1 MSQSIQA
8 EGELVPVEDDADE
21 ETAEYKFDLT
31 FYGADYPVDGLVKR
45 LSRKDIIIPSFD
57 PANELAFEVEA
68 FQRKFIWTKVQCD
81 RFVESLLLGLPVPGI
96 FLVQQSDKR
105 LLVLDGQQRLL
116 TMKAFYDGILSKKE
130 FALVHVQEQF
140 QGKTYK
146 SLDDDQRRTLDDAII
161 HATVIKKTAEDQDL
175 SSIYS
180 LFERLNSGGTTLSPH
195 EIRVALA
202 PGKLMQ
208 LVRKLNE
215 TPAWRSAFG
224 AQSKTLKDHE
234 LILRFIALMFSP
246 KEYTSPMKD
255 FLTNYAKYNQNLE
268 HNTAESI
275 ENAFTGGIMAIASAV
290 GDKPFRISKALN
302 AAIFDSVMV
311 GIARRLA
318 TGSPTVDP
326 KKVAN
331 AYHVLLED
339 SGYKYAVGKATAR
352 EDQVKTRVTLAT
364 EAFKGV

>member
-1 MSQSIQA
+1 MNQISQA
-8 EGELVPVEDDADE
+8 EDELVPVEDDEGE
-21 ETAEYKFDLT
+21 ETVEYKFDLT

-45 LSRKDIIIPSFD
+45 LNRKDIIIPSFD

-68 FQRKFIWTKVQCD
+68 FQRKFIWSKIQCD

-116 TMKAFYDGILSKKE
+116 TMKSFYDGILRKKE
-130 FALVHVQEQF
+130 FALAHVQEQF
-140 QGKTYK
+140 KEKTYET
-146 SLDDDQRRTLDDAII
+146 LDDDQRRTLDDAII
-161 HATVIKKTAEDQDL
+161 HATIIKKTAEDQDL

-208 LVRKLNE
+208 LVRRLNE
-215 TPAWRSAFG
+215 TPEWRSAFG

-234 LILRFIALMFSP
+234 LILRFIALMYSP
-246 KEYTSPMKD
+246 EEYTSPMKD
-255 FLTNYAKYNQNLE
+255 FLTDYAKYNKNLE
-268 HNTAESI
+268 HDTAESL
-275 ENAFTGGIMAIASAV
+275 ENAFTGSIAAITQAV
-290 GDKPFRISKALN
+290 GEKPFRISKALN

-318 TGSPTVDP
+318 KGSAVDP
-326 KKVAN
+326 EKVAI
-331 AYHVLLED
+331 AYHALLQD
-339 SGYKYAVGKATAR
+339 VSYQYAVGKATAR
-352 EDQVKTRVTLAT
+352 EEQVKTRVNLAI